1 MPDYT
6 QNYNLEKPAENEF
19 YDVGVQNG
27 NMDKLDTA
35 IAAIDT
41 AKADAKSTITDGDSV
56 SIVDSTDSSKTK
68 RVLWSTIKSALG
80 QLFVPLTRKVNGKAL
95 SADVTLT
102 GDDIKTSGTDETTV
116 SSQLSNAVPRN
127 GDVIRNGLTGAT
139 LGGGCASIA
148 GNEDGAYLEWYESLD
163 TYNQVRS
170 QLRLNPPG
178 DYGPSALL
186 TQTTDG
192 QQWETHALVTATP
205 PQEQNLVLSPGW
217 SVADNSMSTFYK
229 TQESIV
235 HVILNAI
242 TNSPVAEGDTI
253 ATLPVTYRPNKLF
266 RVPIIYKLVG
276 SGTLAVGHLDVEAYG
291 AIRIYNCTTSAGIAE
306 MDVNPFSFPVAN

>member
-1 MPDYT
+1 MSTTTDV
-6 QNYNLEKPAENEF
+6 LDLFK
-19 YDVGVQNG
+19 YDPVADADNTFNIAQGLN
-27 NMDKLDTA
+27 NNWDKLDAAVLLA
-35 IAAIDT
+35 IAAAGAYSTEKSYAVGDYCTYGGKLRKCST
-41 AKADAKSTITDGDSV
+41 AI
-56 SIVDSTDSSKTK
+56 
-68 RVLWSTIKSALG
+68 
-80 QLFVPLTRKVNGKAL
+80 P
-95 SADVTLT
+95 
-102 GDDIKTSGTDETTV
+102 SGETWTESHWTTTTV
-116 SSQLSNAVPRN
+116 AAEMEELSSQLSNAVMIN
-127 GDVIRNGLTGAT
+127 GNVIRNGITGAT

>member
-1 MPDYT
+1 MAHQT
-6 QNYNLEKPAENEF
+6 E
-19 YDVGVQNG
+19 
-27 NMDKLDTA
+27 
-35 IAAIDT
+35 
-41 AKADAKSTITDGDSV
+41 
-56 SIVDSTDSSKTK
+56 IV
-68 RVLWSTIKSALG
+68 
-80 QLFVPLTRKVNGKAL
+80 VNGQTVE
-95 SADVTLT
+95 VTEFDHTAQEIDDAVDRT
-102 GDDIKTSGTDETTV
+102 GEDIPTSTTDPTSL

-139 LGGGCASIA
+139 LGGGCASIV
-148 GNEDGAYLEWYESLD
+148 GNGNGAYLEAFTSLD
-163 TYNQVRS
+163 TYNAARS
-170 QLRLNPPG
+170 QLILNLPG
-178 DYGPSALL
+178 DYGPSATLS
-186 TQTTDG
+186 QTTDG
-192 QQWETHALVTATP
+192 QQWKTRALVTATP

-266 RVPIIYKLVG
+266 RVPIIYRLVG

-291 AIRIYNCTTSAGIAE
+291 AIRIHNCTTDAGVAE
-306 MDVNPFSFPVAN
+306 MYVNPFAFPAAIEEG